1 MNFQKPVMEQLPEM
15 KLPDTESIK
24 TSVAST
30 IGNISS
36 SVGNIQNNLNNVVS
50 EFSQK
55 SVVGAS
61 QEFLNANTII
71 AKFVFI
77 VLVLI
82 GFMFLINLAIT
93 LMGYF
98 MQPSTTPY
106 LINGMIN
113 GNNGII
119 ITQDPTNVNSIPIKR
134 SNNETTGIEFT
145 WSVWLLITNPN
156 TLSSTKYQNIFNKGD
171 IKYDTSSGISLVNG
185 PGIYLAPA
193 NVNSKNENVL
203 HVVMDQV
210 DGVQNTMDISG
221 VPMNKWFHLALRME
235 NKIMDAYVNGIVYS
249 RSILSSVPKQNYYN
263 INIGQ
268 NGGFAGSI
276 SNLRYFDSALAAVNI
291 NSIVATG
298 ANTSSS
304 RLSLQNA
311 STIPASLS
319 SLWYKQ
325 SS

>member
-1 MNFQKPVMEQLPEM
+1 MNFQKPIMEQLPEM

-24 TSVAST
+24 SSVAST

-36 SVGNIQNNLNNVVS
+36 SVGNMQNNLNNVVS

-55 SVVGAS
+55 SVVGAG
-61 QEFLNANTII
+61 QEFLNTNTII

-82 GFMFLINLAIT
+82 GFMFLINLAIS

-119 ITQDPTNVNSIPIKR
+119 ITQDPTNVNSISIKR
-134 SNNETTGIEFT
+134 SNNQTTGIEFT

-156 TLSSTKYQNIFNKGD
+156 TNTKYQTIFNKGD
-171 IKYDTSSGISLVNG
+171 IKYDTTSGISLVNG
-185 PGIYLAPA
+185 PGLYLAPA
-193 NVNSKNENVL
+193 TTESKLENVL

-235 NKIMDAYVNGIVYS
+235 NKIMDAYVNGTVYS
-249 RSILSSVPKQNYYN
+249 RSILSAVPKQNYYN

-276 SNLRYFDSALAAVNI
+276 SNMRYFDTALSAVNI

-298 ANTSSS
+298 ANTTSSS
-304 RLSLQNA
+304 LSLQNA

-325 SS
+325 TS